1 MDRRCRACAGQHRGG
16 EGEQGAQPL
25 RIGEREPGGAA
36 LAAAADQSAVP
47 QAGQVL
53 ADRRLGQVQV
63 VDQVPHPV
71 LPGGEV
77 LEQRESGRL
86 GQGVEERGLGL
97 VHVEER
103 GRGFHRHRHAAIISM
118 NGDEWEECGTGVLVA
133 TSVYVMCFMYV
144 MYVEFFGDSPTRGRT
159 VGVGG
164 SGG

>member
-1 MDRRCRACAGQHRGG
+1 
-16 EGEQGAQPL
+16 
-25 RIGEREPGGAA
+25 PGGAA
-36 LAAAADQSAVP
+36 LAAAADQPAVP

-86 GQGVEERGLGL
+86 GQGVAERGLGL

-103 GRGFHRHRHAAIISM
+103 GSGFHRHRHAAIISM
-118 NGDEWEECGTGVLVA
+118 IDDEWEGCGTGGAA

-144 MYVEFFGDSPTRGRT
+144 MYVDFFDDSPTRGRT
-159 VGVGG
+159 VGV
-164 SGG
+164 